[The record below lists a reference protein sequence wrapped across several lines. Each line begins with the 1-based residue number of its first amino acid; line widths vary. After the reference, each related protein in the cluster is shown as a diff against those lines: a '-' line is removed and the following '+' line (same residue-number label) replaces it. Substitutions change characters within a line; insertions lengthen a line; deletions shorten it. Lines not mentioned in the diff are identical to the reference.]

1 MIVWLGQLDQFLE
14 IDLIAL
20 QLGKN
25 PVAFFSLKSV
35 CLVEWDHGDQRER
48 LREAGEFLSGAAV

>member
-20 QLGKN
+20 LLGKN
-25 PVAFFSLKSV
+25 PWLFS
-35 CLVEWDHGDQRER
+35 R
-48 LREAGEFLSGAAV
+48 